1 MFGIIGNN
9 VTNLKFIGRRDR
21 SMDQNIKSVFDESD
35 GFYYY
40 PYFNDA
46 KELL

>member
-1 MFGIIGNN
+1 MIG
-9 VTNLKFIGRRDR
+9 TNLTNFKLFGRRDQ
-21 SMDQNIKSVFDESD
+21 SMDQNIKAVIDESD
-35 GFYYY
+35 EYYYY